1 TAAGRSNVGI
11 KDLVERDLDQRL
23 AVYLGRA
30 IVVRPV
36 PNNANGLDDE
46 VFLQQRVDNFV
57 SVVPTLNSILL
68 TLRQIGSNQNR
79 ATVAKLAAG

>member
-1 TAAGRSNVGI
+1 WDAGWLGRAVAEIANYQGALGATAAGRSNVGI

-30 IVVRPV
+30 LVVRPV

-57 SVVPTLNSILL
+57 SV
-68 TLRQIGSNQNR
+68 
-79 ATVAKLAAG
+79 